1 MTDTLTVAA
10 GSVPATCQGA
20 GVVLPITSNG
30 ASFSWAPAAGLS
42 SSTVAD
48 PVAAPAATT
57 TYTVTATVGVCTDT
71 ASVGVTVL
79 PAPAAVAGVPD
90 TICPGKSAQLQGSG
104 GVGYVWSPATY
115 LSDSTSPDP
124 MVEQPSSTITYRLT
138 VTGTNGCSSLDSAAT
153 TVVVSAPPKVSA
165 GNDTAVVVGQP
176 LQLNAVDVDSSGFTS
191 YVWSPAE
198 GLSDP
203 NIADPTTV
211 VTGDI
216 TYTVV
221 ASTASGCSAT
231 GTIVIGAATTTG
243 ILVPNAFT
251 PNHGGGGNDILR
263 VNTFGVQLKYFRVYS
278 RWGQLVFATADAG
291 AGWDGSIGGQPA
303 VTGAYVWMA
312 AGVDDHGRPV
322 ERNGTVLLIR

>member
-1 MTDTLTVAA
+1 M
-10 GSVPATCQGA
+10 
-20 GVVLPITSNG
+20 
-30 ASFSWAPAAGLS
+30 
-42 SSTVAD
+42 
-48 PVAAPAATT
+48 
-57 TYTVTATVGVCTDT
+57 
-71 ASVGVTVL
+71 
-79 PAPAAVAGVPD
+79 
-90 TICPGKSAQLQGSG
+90 
-104 GVGYVWSPATY
+104 WSPATY

-124 MVEQPSSTITYRLT
+124 MVEQPSSTVTYHLT
-138 VTGTNGCSSLDSAAT
+138 VTGTNGCSSVDSAAT

-176 LQLNAVDVDSSGFTS
+176 LQLNAVDVDGSGFTS
-191 YVWSPAE
+191 YVWSPAQ

-251 PNHGGGGNDILR
+251 PNHGGGGNDILK

-312 AGVDDHGRPV
+312 AGVDNHGRPV